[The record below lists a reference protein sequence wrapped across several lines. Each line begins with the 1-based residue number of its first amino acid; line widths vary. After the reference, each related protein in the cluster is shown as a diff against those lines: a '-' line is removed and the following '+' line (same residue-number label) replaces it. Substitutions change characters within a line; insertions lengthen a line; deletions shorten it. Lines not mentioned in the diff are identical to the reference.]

1 VTRDAAD
8 GSTDQ
13 AAASAATLAPRVTAA
28 RLGVLHLGCA
38 AVLLVIVLG
47 ALLVGPVSVDP
58 LAAWRAPVDDPAHVI
73 VFEARLPR
81 VLLAA
86 AVGGALGL
94 AGAALQA
101 LLSNPL
107 ACPHV
112 LGISGGAALLGIV
125 AMIVATVPAAASYG
139 LGGTAGLMI
148 VPAAAF
154 AGALIT
160 ALLVQSV
167 ARTAGRVTPHTL
179 LLTGVVFN
187 AFAAALITFLN
198 TLADFY
204 RAQGIL
210 AWVVG
215 TITVRGA
222 AWTMVSVVTLVIG
235 LLLLAGS
242 ARDLNAL
249 GLGDEGAA
257 SLGVDVGRARR
268 AVYVAVALLVAGAVP
283 VSGMIGFVGLIV
295 PHVVRLIVGS
305 DQRLVLPA
313 SMWAGAVF
321 LVTADSVARTVL
333 GATEL
338 PVGVVTALC
347 GGPFF
352 LFLLRRQG
360 AQTLGG
366 VA

>member
-1 VTRDAAD
+1 M
-8 GSTDQ
+8 
-13 AAASAATLAPRVTAA
+13 
-28 RLGVLHLGCA
+28 LHLGCA
-38 AVLLVIVLG
+38 AVLLVVVLA
-47 ALLVGPVSVDP
+47 ALLVGPVAVDP
-58 LAAWRAPVDDPAHVI
+58 IAAWRAPAEDPAHVI

-81 VLLAA
+81 ILLAA
-86 AVGGALGL
+86 TVGGALGL

-125 AMIVATVPAAASYG
+125 AMIAATIPATIPAAAALG
-139 LGGTAGLMI
+139 LDGAAGLVV

-154 AGALIT
+154 AGALVT
-160 ALLVQSV
+160 AILVQGV
-167 ARTAGRVTPHTL
+167 ARAGGRATPHTL

-222 AWTMVSVVTLVIG
+222 AWTAVSGVTLVAG
-235 LLLLAGS
+235 LALLAAS

-313 SMWAGAVF
+313 SMWAGAAF
-321 LVTADSVARTVL
+321 LVVADSVARTVL
-333 GATEL
+333 GTTEL

-352 LFLLRRQG
+352 LFLLRRQAAQSLG
-360 AQTLGG
+360 A
-366 VA
+366 AA

>member
-1 VTRDAAD
+1 MTGAAPAAD
-8 GSTDQ
+8 GGRSI
-13 AAASAATLAPRVTAA
+13 APRVTRG
-28 RLGVLHLGCA
+28 RLLALHGGCA
-38 AVLLVIVLG
+38 VALAAVMFAAV
-47 ALLVGPVSVDP
+47 LVGPVSIDP
-58 LAAWRAPVDDPAHVI
+58 VAAWSAAPDDPAHVI
-73 VFEARLPR
+73 IFGARLPR
-81 VLLAA
+81 ILLAA
-86 AVGGALGL
+86 IVGGALGL
-94 AGAALQA
+94 SGAALQA

-125 AMIVATVPAAASYG
+125 AMIGATLPGAVALG
-139 LGGTAGLMI
+139 LGGKVGLLA

-154 AGALIT
+154 VGALAT
-160 ALLVQSV
+160 AALVQGV
-167 ARTAGRVTPHTL
+167 ARASGRVTPHTL

-187 AFAAALITFLN
+187 AFAAALITFIN

-204 RAQGIL
+204 RAHGIL

-215 TITVRGA
+215 TITVRGT
-222 AWTMVSVVTLVIG
+222 AWTVASALTLLAG
-235 LLLLAGS
+235 LLLLSAS

-249 GLGDEGAA
+249 GLGEEGAT

-295 PHVVRLIVGS
+295 PHVVRLGVGN

-313 SMWAGAVF
+313 AMWAGAAF
-321 LVTADSVARTVL
+321 LVMADAAARTVL

-338 PVGVVTALC
+338 PVGVITALC

-352 LFLLRRQG
+352 LFLLRRQ
-360 AQTLGG
+360 AATALGE
-366 VA
+366 VR

>member
-1 VTRDAAD
+1 MTPATAPALAARVTSRRLVTLHAGCAV
-8 GSTDQ
+8 GLLVV
-13 AAASAATLAPRVTAA
+13 ATL
-28 RLGVLHLGCA
+28 
-38 AVLLVIVLG
+38 

-58 LAAWRAPVDDPAHVI
+58 LAAWSAPADDPARVI
-73 VFEARLPR
+73 VFGARLPR
-81 VLLAA
+81 IVLAA
-86 AVGGALGL
+86 LVGGALGL
-94 AGAALQA
+94 SGAALQA

-112 LGISGGAALLGIV
+112 LGISGGAALLGII
-125 AMIVATVPAAASYG
+125 AMIAATLPGALALG
-139 LGGTAGLMI
+139 LGGDASLVV

-154 AGALIT
+154 AGALVT

-167 ARTAGRVTPHTL
+167 ARSSGRVTPHTL

-187 AFAAALITFLN
+187 AFAAALITFIN

-204 RAQGIL
+204 RAHGIL

-222 AWTMVSVVTLVIG
+222 AWTIASACTLLVG
-235 LLLLAGS
+235 LVLLSAS

-249 GLGDEGAA
+249 GLGEEGAA

-295 PHVVRLIVGS
+295 PHLVRLVVGS

-313 SMWAGAVF
+313 AMWAGAAF
-321 LVTADSVARTVL
+321 LVVADAAARTVL

-338 PVGVVTALC
+338 PVGVITALC

-352 LFLLRRQG
+352 LLLLRRQTAG
-360 AQTLGG
+360 AFGELR
-366 VA
+366 

>member
-1 VTRDAAD
+1 MTLAPRSGPGAA
-8 GSTDQ
+8 
-13 AAASAATLAPRVTAA
+13 LAPRVTPG
-28 RLGVLHLGCA
+28 RLGLLHAGCA
-38 AVLLVIVLG
+38 AVLLVVVLG
-47 ALLVGPVSVDP
+47 ALLVGPVAVDP
-58 LAAWRAPVDDPAHVI
+58 VAAWRAPADDPAHVI

-125 AMIVATVPAAASYG
+125 AMIAATIPAAASLG
-139 LGGTAGLMI
+139 LGGTAGLFV

-160 ALLVQSV
+160 ALLVQNV
-167 ARTAGRVTPHTL
+167 ARTGGRVTPHTL

-222 AWTMVSVVTLVIG
+222 GWTMVSIATLVAG
-235 LLLLAGS
+235 LVLLAAS

-257 SLGVDVGRARR
+257 SLGVDVNRARR

-295 PHVVRLIVGS
+295 PHVVRLVVGS

-313 SMWAGAVF
+313 SMWAGAAF
-321 LVTADSVARTVL
+321 LVLADSAARTVL

-352 LFLLRRQG
+352 LFLLRRQAAQAYGG
-360 AQTLGG
+360 AS
-366 VA
+366 

>member
-1 VTRDAAD
+1 MSATTQPAA
-8 GSTDQ
+8 GPIV
-13 AAASAATLAPRVTAA
+13 APRVTRQ
-28 RLGVLHLGCA
+28 RLLALHGGCA
-38 AVLLVIVLG
+38 AALVVVMFA

-58 LAAWRAPVDDPAHVI
+58 LTAWSAAPDDPAHVI
-73 VFEARLPR
+73 LFGARLPR
-81 VLLAA
+81 ILLAA
-86 AVGGALGL
+86 IVGGALGL
-94 AGAALQA
+94 SGAALQA

-112 LGISGGAALLGIV
+112 LGISGGAALLGII
-125 AMIVATVPAAASYG
+125 AMIATTLPAAAAFGMQGEVG
-139 LGGTAGLMI
+139 LLI

-154 AGALIT
+154 VGALAT
-160 ALLVQSV
+160 AVLVQGV
-167 ARTAGRVTPHTL
+167 ARSSGRVTPHTL

-187 AFAAALITFLN
+187 AFAAALITFIN

-204 RAQGIL
+204 RSHGIL

-215 TITVRGA
+215 TITVRGP
-222 AWTMVSVVTLVIG
+222 AWTIASALTLLVG
-235 LLLLAGS
+235 LVLLSAC

-249 GLGDEGAA
+249 GLGEEGAT
-257 SLGVDVGRARR
+257 SLGVDVNRARR

-295 PHVVRLIVGS
+295 PHVVRLAVGS

-313 SMWAGAVF
+313 AMWAGAAF
-321 LVTADSVARTVL
+321 LVLADAAARTVL

-338 PVGVVTALC
+338 PVGVITALC

-352 LFLLRRQG
+352 LFLLRRQ
-360 AQTLGG
+360 AATALGD

>member
-1 VTRDAAD
+1 VTPVA
-8 GSTDQ
+8 T
-13 AAASAATLAPRVTAA
+13 AAASGLVPRVTAR
-28 RLGVLHLGCA
+28 RLLLLHGGCA
-38 AVLLVIVLG
+38 AGLLVVVLLAI
-47 ALLVGPVSVDP
+47 LVGPVAVDP
-58 LAAWRAPVDDPAHVI
+58 LAAWRAPPDDPARVI
-73 VFEARLPR
+73 VFGARLPR
-81 VLLAA
+81 IVLAA
-86 AVGGALGL
+86 LVGGALGL

-125 AMIVATVPAAASYG
+125 AMIGATLPAAAALG
-139 LGGTAGLMI
+139 LGGEAALVV

-154 AGALIT
+154 AGALLT

-167 ARTAGRVTPHTL
+167 ARSSGRVTPHTL

-187 AFAAALITFLN
+187 AFAAALITFIN

-204 RAQGIL
+204 RAHGIL

-222 AWTMVSVVTLVIG
+222 TWTAASALTLVAG
-235 LLLLAGS
+235 LALLSAS

-249 GLGDEGAA
+249 GLGEEGAT
-257 SLGVDVGRARR
+257 SLGVDVVRARR

-295 PHVVRLIVGS
+295 PHLVRLVVGS

-313 SMWAGAVF
+313 AMWAGAAF
-321 LVTADSVARTVL
+321 LVLADAAARTVL

-338 PVGVVTALC
+338 PVGVITALC

-352 LFLLRRQG
+352 LLLLRRQTAG
-360 AQTLGG
+360 ALGEPR
-366 VA
+366 

>member
-1 VTRDAAD
+1 VSTTVAARR
-8 GSTDQ
+8 
-13 AAASAATLAPRVTAA
+13 ALPRVTGA
-28 RLGVLHLGCA
+28 RLAALHLGGLA
-38 AVLLVIVLG
+38 ALLAVVVV
-47 ALLVGPVSVDP
+47 ASLVGPVAVDP
-58 LAAWRAPVDDPAHVI
+58 LAAWSAASDDPARVI
-73 VFEARLPR
+73 LFGARLPR
-81 VLLAA
+81 IVLAA
-86 AVGGALGL
+86 LVGGALGL

-112 LGISGGAALLGIV
+112 LGISGGAALLGIL
-125 AMIVATVPAAASYG
+125 AMIGTTVPAAVA
-139 LGGTAGLMI
+139 LGIAGDGALVV

-154 AGALIT
+154 GGALAT
-160 ALLVQSV
+160 AFLVQAV
-167 ARTAGRVTPHTL
+167 ARSTGRMTPHTL

-187 AFAAALITFLN
+187 AFAAAVITFLN

-204 RAQGIL
+204 RAHGIL

-215 TITVRGA
+215 TLTVRGA
-222 AWTMVSVVTLVIG
+222 AWTAASAATLIVG
-235 LLLLAGS
+235 LVLLSAS

-249 GLGDEGAA
+249 GLGEEGAT
-257 SLGVDVGRARR
+257 SLGVDVARARR
-268 AVYVAVALLVAGAVP
+268 SVYLAVALLVAGAVP

-295 PHVVRLIVGS
+295 PHVARLFVGS

-313 SMWAGAVF
+313 AMWAGGAF
-321 LVTADSVARTVL
+321 LVAADAAARTVL

-352 LFLLRRQG
+352 LYLLRRQAG
-360 AQTLGG
+360 AELG
-366 VA
+366 AR

>member
-1 VTRDAAD
+1 MSSAPSLPGAAR
-8 GSTDQ
+8 
-13 AAASAATLAPRVTAA
+13 AASPLPRVTAG
-28 RLGVLHLGCA
+28 RLAALHASGLA
-38 AVLLVIVLG
+38 AVLVVM
-47 ALLVGPVSVDP
+47 
-58 LAAWRAPVDDPAHVI
+58 
-73 VFEARLPR
+73 
-81 VLLAA
+81 LLAA
-86 AVGGALGL
+86 LIGPVRIDPVAAWLAPSDDPSRVILLGARVPRIVLAGLVGGALGL

-125 AMIVATVPAAASYG
+125 AMIATSVPGAAALG
-139 LGGTAGLMI
+139 LEGEASLFA

-154 AGALIT
+154 VGALAT
-160 ALLVQSV
+160 ALVVQGV
-167 ARTAGRVTPHTL
+167 ARSSGRVTPHTL

-187 AFAAALITFLN
+187 AFAAAVITFLN

-204 RAQGIL
+204 RAHGIL

-215 TITVRGA
+215 TVTVRGT
-222 AWTMVSVVTLVIG
+222 AWTLAAGAT
-235 LLLLAGS
+235 LLAGLALLSAS

-249 GLGDEGAA
+249 GLGEEGAT
-257 SLGVDVGRARR
+257 SLGVDVSRARR

-295 PHVVRLIVGS
+295 PHVVRLLVGS

-313 SMWAGAVF
+313 AMWAGAAF
-321 LVTADSVARTVL
+321 LVVADAAARTVL

-352 LFLLRRQG
+352 LFLLRRQATEERG
-360 AQTLGG
+360 A
-366 VA
+366 VR

>member
-1 VTRDAAD
+1 MSPRADASPP
-8 GSTDQ
+8 GSD
-13 AAASAATLAPRVTAA
+13 ALVARVTGA
-28 RLGVLHLGCA
+28 RLGLLHAACA
-38 AVLLVIVLG
+38 ALLAVVVLA
-47 ALLVGPVSVDP
+47 ALLVGPVAVDP
-58 LAAWRAPVDDPAHVI
+58 IAAWRAPADDPAHVI

-81 VLLAA
+81 VVLAA

-94 AGAALQA
+94 GGAALQA

-125 AMIVATVPAAASYG
+125 AMIAVTVPGAAALG
-139 LGGTAGLMI
+139 LGGAAGLMI

-154 AGALIT
+154 AGALLT
-160 ALLVQSV
+160 AFLVQGV
-167 ARTAGRVTPHTL
+167 ARTGGRVTPHTL

-215 TITVRGA
+215 TITVRGT
-222 AWTMVSVVTLVIG
+222 AWTLVCVATLVAG
-235 LLLLAGS
+235 LVLLAAR

-295 PHVVRLIVGS
+295 PHVVRLLVGS

-313 SMWAGAVF
+313 SMWAGAAF
-321 LVTADSVARTVL
+321 LVLADTAARTVL

-352 LFLLRRQG
+352 LFLLRRQA
-360 AQTLGG
+360 AQALGD
-366 VA
+366 AS

>member
-1 VTRDAAD
+1 VKPE
-8 GSTDQ
+8 Q
-13 AAASAATLAPRVTAA
+13 AAGLVRRVTGR
-28 RLGVLHLGCA
+28 RLLALHGGCA
-38 AVLLVIVLG
+38 AAVLCVCFLAV
-47 ALLVGPVSVDP
+47 LVGPVSVDP
-58 LAAWRAPVDDPAHVI
+58 LAAWSAPPDDPGRVI
-73 VFEARLPR
+73 VFGARLPR
-81 VLLAA
+81 ILLAA
-86 AVGGALGL
+86 LVGGALGL
-94 AGAALQA
+94 SGAALQA

-125 AMIVATVPAAASYG
+125 AMIGATLPGAVALG
-139 LGGTAGLMI
+139 LGGEQGLVV

-154 AGALIT
+154 AGALLT
-160 ALLVQSV
+160 AFLVQSV
-167 ARTAGRVTPHTL
+167 ARSSGRVTPHTL

-187 AFAAALITFLN
+187 AFAAALITFIN

-204 RAQGIL
+204 RAHGIL

-215 TITVRGA
+215 TITVRGT
-222 AWTMVSVVTLVIG
+222 AWTVAGAITLLAG
-235 LLLLAGS
+235 LLLLSAS

-249 GLGDEGAA
+249 GLGDESAT
-257 SLGVDVGRARR
+257 SLGVDVVRARR

-295 PHVVRLIVGS
+295 PHLVRLGVGN

-313 SMWAGAVF
+313 AMWAGAAF
-321 LVTADSVARTVL
+321 LVLADAAARTVL

-338 PVGVVTALC
+338 PVGVITALC

-352 LFLLRRQG
+352 LFLLRRQTAG
-360 AQTLGG
+360 ALGE
-366 VA
+366 VR

>member
-1 VTRDAAD
+1 VTRDA
-8 GSTDQ
+8 SSV
-13 AAASAATLAPRVTAA
+13 ASGTLAPRVTAT
-28 RLGVLHLGCA
+28 RLGVLHLACA
-38 AVLLVIVLG
+38 GTLLVIVLA
-47 ALLVGPVSVDP
+47 ALLVGPVAVDP
-58 LAAWRAPVDDPAHVI
+58 LVAWRAPADDPAHVI

-81 VLLAA
+81 VVLAA

-112 LGISGGAALLGIV
+112 LGISGGAALLGII

-139 LGGTAGLMI
+139 LGGAVGLMI

-154 AGALIT
+154 AGAMVT
-160 ALLVQSV
+160 ALLVQGV

-198 TLADFY
+198 SLADFY

-222 AWTMVSVVTLVIG
+222 AWTVVSLLTLAIG
-235 LLLLAGS
+235 LLLLAAT

-249 GLGDEGAA
+249 GLGDEGAT

-268 AVYVAVALLVAGAVP
+268 AVYLAVALLVAGAVP

-295 PHVVRLIVGS
+295 PHVVRLFVGS

-313 SMWAGAVF
+313 SMWAGAAF
-321 LVTADSVARTVL
+321 LVAADSVARTVL

-352 LFLLRRQG
+352 LFLLRRQ
-360 AQTLGG
+360 ASQALGG
-366 VA
+366 AA

>member
-1 VTRDAAD
+1 MLRGDD
-8 GSTDQ
+8 RQ
-13 AAASAATLAPRVTAA
+13 ALAPRVTGQ
-28 RLGVLHLGCA
+28 RLAVLH
-38 AVLLVIVLG
+38 AVGLVGLLVVMLG
-47 ALLVGPVSVDP
+47 AALVGPVRVDP
-58 LAAWRAPVDDPAHVI
+58 IAAWLAPPDDPARVI
-73 VFEARLPR
+73 LFGARVPR
-81 VLLAA
+81 IVLAA
-86 AVGGALGL
+86 LVGGALGL

-125 AMIVATVPAAASYG
+125 AMIATTIPGAAALG
-139 LGGTAGLMI
+139 LAGEVSLLV

-154 AGALIT
+154 FGALAT
-160 ALLVQSV
+160 AVLVQSV
-167 ARTAGRVTPHTL
+167 ARTSGRVTPHTL

-187 AFAAALITFLN
+187 AFAAAVITFIN

-204 RAQGIL
+204 RAHGIL

-215 TITVRGA
+215 TVTVRGA
-222 AWTMVSVVTLVIG
+222 AWTLAAAVTLLVG
-235 LLLLAGS
+235 LVLLSAS

-249 GLGDEGAA
+249 GLGEEGAT
-257 SLGVDVGRARR
+257 SLGVDVARARR
-268 AVYVAVALLVAGAVP
+268 AVYLAVALLVAGAVP

-295 PHVVRLIVGS
+295 PHVVRLLVGA

-313 SMWAGAVF
+313 AMWMGGAF
-321 LVTADSVARTVL
+321 LVVADTAARSVL
-333 GATEL
+333 GSTEL

-352 LFLLRRQG
+352 LLLLRRQASDEAG
-360 AQTLGG
+360 ALR
-366 VA
+366 

>member
-1 VTRDAAD
+1 VSVPGVAGARGLEGDAI
-8 GSTDQ
+8 
-13 AAASAATLAPRVTAA
+13 AARVTSG
-28 RLGVLHLGCA
+28 RLLALHLSCGVVVSTVMLA
-38 AVLLVIVLG
+38 

-58 LAAWRAPVDDPAHVI
+58 LAAWHAAPDDPARVI
-73 VFEARLPR
+73 VFGARLPR
-81 VLLAA
+81 ILLAA
-86 AVGGALGL
+86 SVGGALGL

-125 AMIVATVPAAASYG
+125 TMIAATLPSAAAFG
-139 LGGTAGLMI
+139 LQGDVGLLA

-154 AGALIT
+154 VGALAT
-160 ALLVQSV
+160 AALVQSV
-167 ARTAGRVTPHTL
+167 ARSSGRVTPHTL

-187 AFAAALITFLN
+187 AFAAALITFIN

-204 RAQGIL
+204 RSHGIL

-215 TITVRGA
+215 TITVRSA
-222 AWTMVSVVTLVIG
+222 SWTIASALTLVLG
-235 LLLLAGS
+235 LLILSAS

-249 GLGDEGAA
+249 GLGEEGAT
-257 SLGVDVGRARR
+257 SLGVDVVRARR

-295 PHVVRLIVGS
+295 PHVVRLVVGN

-313 SMWAGAVF
+313 AMWAGAAF
-321 LVTADSVARTVL
+321 LVVADGAARTVL

-338 PVGVVTALC
+338 PVGVITALC

-352 LFLLRRQG
+352 LFLLRRQTVS
-360 AQTLGG
+360 ALGD
-366 VA
+366 VR

>member
-1 VTRDAAD
+1 MSGAPPSQGT
-8 GSTDQ
+8 
-13 AAASAATLAPRVTAA
+13 ASAGALLPRVTAA
-28 RLGVLHLGCA
+28 RLAVLHGGCA
-38 AVLLVIVLG
+38 AVLLVVVLA
-47 ALLVGPVSVDP
+47 ALLVGPVAVDP
-58 LAAWRAPVDDPAHVI
+58 LAAWRAPADDPAHVI
-73 VFEARLPR
+73 VFQARLPR
-81 VLLAA
+81 IVLAA

-125 AMIVATVPAAASYG
+125 AMIAATIPAAAVLG
-139 LGGTAGLMI
+139 LGGPSALVV

-154 AGALIT
+154 AGALLT
-160 ALLVQSV
+160 AFLVQGV
-167 ARTAGRVTPHTL
+167 ARTGGRVTPHTL

-198 TLADFY
+198 TIADFY

-222 AWTMVSVVTLVIG
+222 AWTASCLVTLAAGLG
-235 LLLLAGS
+235 LLAAS

-257 SLGVDVGRARR
+257 SLGVDVQRARR
-268 AVYVAVALLVAGAVP
+268 SVYVAVALLVAGAVP

-295 PHVVRLIVGS
+295 PHVVRLVVGS

-313 SMWAGAVF
+313 SMWAGAAF
-321 LVTADSVARTVL
+321 LVLADSAARTVL

-352 LFLLRRQG
+352 LFLLRRQS
-360 AQTLGG
+360 AQALGTG
-366 VA
+366 S